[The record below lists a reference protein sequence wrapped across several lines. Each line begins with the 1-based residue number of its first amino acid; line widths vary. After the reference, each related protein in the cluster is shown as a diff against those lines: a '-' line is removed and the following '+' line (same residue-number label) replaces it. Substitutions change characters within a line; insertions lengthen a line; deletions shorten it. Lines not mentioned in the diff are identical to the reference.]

1 MAMADERS
9 KEIQVKEKRELSG
22 PSEQTKPGPIFT
34 PDVDIF
40 ESDKDITLLADIPGV
55 TPENL
60 NIDLRENTLTIIGE
74 VPAYKGA
81 EEQELITEYET
92 GKYYRQFSLSEV
104 VDQNKIDAKMSE
116 GVLRLRLPKVEK
128 AKPRRIEVKAA

>member
-1 MAMADERS
+1 MDTS
-9 KEIQVKEKRELSG
+9 KEIQVKGKKELSG
-22 PSEQTKPGPIFT
+22 PSEQTKPGRVFT

-55 TPENL
+55 TSENL
-60 NIDLRENTLTIIGE
+60 NIDLRENTLTIIGD
-74 VPAYKGA
+74 VPSAQDA
-81 EEQELITEYET
+81 EACELITEYET

-104 VDQNKIDAKMSE
+104 IDQNKIEAKLTD

-128 AKPRRIEVKAA
+128 AAPRKIEVKVS